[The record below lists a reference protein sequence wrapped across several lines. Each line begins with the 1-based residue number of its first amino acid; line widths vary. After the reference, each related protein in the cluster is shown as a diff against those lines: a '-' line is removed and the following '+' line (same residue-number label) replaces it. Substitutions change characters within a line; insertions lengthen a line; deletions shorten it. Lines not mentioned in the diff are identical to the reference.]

1 METWKEKAY
10 EYNSIPGKIA
20 KENEEMCK
28 TEFKNLTRQRND
40 LIKIAKNKWHP
51 IPEMSLNDLIFSKI
65 SSISHDE
72 ER

>member
-1 METWKEKAY
+1 
-10 EYNSIPGKIA
+10 
-20 KENEEMCK
+20 MCK
-28 TEFKNLTRQRND
+28 TEYKNLTRQRND

-51 IPEMSLNDLIFSKI
+51 IPEMSLNDLTFSKV